1 MKLLM
6 HTCCAPCSVYC
17 IDELKKNGIE
27 PTLYWYNPNIHPYT
41 EYVKR
46 KDCLKEYSKKI
57 NVKAIFED
65 EYGLDVFCKNVV
77 ENINA
82 RCVNYCYP
90 VRLRKT
96 FEYAKAN
103 GYDTVTTTLLY
114 SIYQKHDFI
123 KKLMEDL
130 SKEFGINFLY
140 IDFRKGF
147 WQGHQKAIEQG
158 LYMQKYCGCIFS
170 EEMRYNSHNTT
181 KPSIPNGY
189 DMSREPRMQVKKI
202 ENKEDYI
209 DLLLEADPSKDM
221 LHKYLNDSD
230 VYALKKGDELI
241 SIAVILHIDRKTL
254 ELKNIVTTE
263 KYRNKGYAKTLLKSL
278 CGNYKQ
284 KYDRMLVGTTEN
296 NIPFYVKQGFDKYE
310 KTIKNFFID
319 NYNEEIKDGDLI
331 CTDLIYYSKDL
342 KKKVKDN

>member
-6 HTCCAPCSVYC
+6 HVCCAPCSVYC
-17 IDELKKNGIE
+17 IEELRNEGIE
-27 PTLYWYNPNIHPYT
+27 PTLYWYNPNIHPYM
-41 EYVKR
+41 EYKAR
-46 KDCLKEYSKKI
+46 RDCLKEYANII
-57 NVKAIFED
+57 NVKAIFEE
-65 EYGLDVFCKNVV
+65 EYGLDLFCKNVIS
-77 ENINA
+77 NLNS

-90 VRLRKT
+90 VRLKKT
-96 FEYAKAN
+96 FEYAKKH

-114 SIYQKHDFI
+114 SIYQQHDYI
-123 KKLMEDL
+123 KQLMKQY
-130 SKEFGINFLY
+130 SKEYKIDFLY
-140 IDFRKGF
+140 RDFRIGF
-147 WQGHQKAIEQG
+147 WKGHQKAYDLG

-170 EEMRYNSHNTT
+170 EEMRYYNRNPIQTSNT
-181 KPSIPNGY
+181 NGY
-189 DMSREPRMQVKKI
+189 EIPKEPRMQVKKI

-221 LHKYLNDSD
+221 IHKYLNDSD
-230 VYALKKGDELI
+230 VYALKKEDELI

-254 ELKNIVTTE
+254 ELKNIVTRE
-263 KYRNKGYAKTLLKSL
+263 NYRNKGYAKTLLKSL

-319 NYNEEIKDGDLI
+319 NYKEEIKDGELT

-342 KKKVKDN
+342 KKK

>member
-17 IDELKKNGIE
+17 IDTLKKEGIE
-27 PTLYWYNPNIHPYT
+27 PTIYWYNPNIHPYM
-41 EYVKR
+41 EYKAR
-46 KDCLKEYSKKI
+46 RDTLKEYAESLKL
-57 NVKAIFED
+57 KAIFEED
-65 EYGLDVFCKNVV
+65 YGLDEFCKNVV
-77 ENINA
+77 GDLQN
-82 RCVNYCYP
+82 RCKNYCYP

-103 GYDTVTTTLLY
+103 GYDAVTTTLLY
-114 SIYQKHDFI
+114 SIYQNHDFI
-123 KKLMEDL
+123 KEYMEKLSE
-130 SKEFGINFLY
+130 EFGIEFLY
-140 IDFRKGF
+140 RDFRVGF
-147 WQGHQKAIEQG
+147 REGQNKARELG

-170 EEMRYNSHNTT
+170 EEMRYYNRNPIQTSNT
-181 KPSIPNGY
+181 NGY
-189 DMSREPRMQVKKI
+189 EIPKEPRMQVKKI

-221 LHKYLNDSD
+221 IHKYLNDSD
-230 VYALKKGDELI
+230 VYALKKEDELI

-254 ELKNIVTTE
+254 ELKNIVTKE
-263 KYRNKGYAKTLLKSL
+263 NYRNKGYAKTLLKHLS
-278 CGNYKQ
+278 GNYKQ

-319 NYNEEIKDGDLI
+319 NYKEEIKDGELT

-342 KKKVKDN
+342 KKK

>member
-17 IDELKKNGIE
+17 IDELRKNGIE

-170 EEMRYNSHNTT
+170 EEMRYNNHNAT

-189 DMSREPRMQVKKI
+189 EIPREPRMQVKKI

-221 LHKYLNDSD
+221 IHKYLNDSD

-319 NYNEEIKDGDLI
+319 NYKEEVKDGDLV

-342 KKKVKDN
+342 KKKFKDN

>member
-17 IDELKKNGIE
+17 IDTLRKEGIE
-27 PTLYWYNPNIHPYT
+27 PTLLWYNPNIHPYT
-41 EYVKR
+41 EYVLR
-46 KDCLKEYSKKI
+46 RDCLKEYSKKI
-57 NVKAIFED
+57 RVNAIFED
-65 EYGLDVFCKNVV
+65 EYGLEPFCKEV
-77 ENINA
+77 INDVKT
-82 RCVNYCYP
+82 RCIKYCYP
-90 VRLRKT
+90 IRLRHT
-96 FEYAKAN
+96 FEYAKEH

-114 SIYQKHDFI
+114 SIYQKHDYI
-123 KKLMEDL
+123 KHLMEKY
-130 SKEFGINFLY
+130 SEEYGIKFLY
-140 IDFRKGF
+140 KDFRVGY
-147 WQGHQKAIEQG
+147 WEGHQKAHELG

-170 EEMRYNSHNTT
+170 EEMRYYNRNAT

-189 DMSREPRMQVKKI
+189 EIPREPRMQVKKI

-221 LHKYLNDSD
+221 IHKYLQESD
-230 VYALKKGDELI
+230 VYALKKEDELI

-319 NYNEEIKDGDLI
+319 NYKEEVKDGDLV

-342 KKKVKDN
+342 KKK

>member
-17 IDELKKNGIE
+17 IDELRKNGIE

-189 DMSREPRMQVKKI
+189 EIPRKPRMQVKKI
-202 ENKEDYI
+202 ENKEDFI

-221 LHKYLNDSD
+221 IHKYLNDSD

-241 SIAVILHIDRKTL
+241 SIAVILPISRKTL

-319 NYNEEIKDGDLI
+319 NYDEKIKDGDLI

-342 KKKVKDN
+342 KKKFKDN

>member
-17 IDELKKNGIE
+17 IDTLRKEGIE
-27 PTLYWYNPNIHPYT
+27 PTLLWYNPNIHPYT
-41 EYVKR
+41 EYVLR
-46 KDCLKEYSKKI
+46 RDCLKEYSKKI
-57 NVKAIFED
+57 GVNAIFED
-65 EYGLDVFCKNVV
+65 EYGLEPFCKEV
-77 ENINA
+77 INDVKT
-82 RCVNYCYP
+82 RCIKYCYP
-90 VRLRKT
+90 IRLRHT
-96 FEYAKAN
+96 FEYAKEH

-114 SIYQKHDFI
+114 SIYQKHDYI
-123 KKLMEDL
+123 KHLMEKY
-130 SKEFGINFLY
+130 SEEYGIKFLY
-140 IDFRKGF
+140 KDFRVGY
-147 WQGHQKAIEQG
+147 WEGHQKAHDLG
-158 LYMQKYCGCIFS
+158 LYMQKYCGCVFS
-170 EEMRYNSHNTT
+170 EEMRYYNRNPIQTSNT
-181 KPSIPNGY
+181 NGY
-189 DMSREPRMQVKKI
+189 EIPKEPRMQVKKI

-221 LHKYLNDSD
+221 IHKYLNDSD
-230 VYALKKGDELI
+230 VYALKKEDELI

-254 ELKNIVTTE
+254 ELKNIVTKE
-263 KYRNKGYAKTLLKSL
+263 NYRNKGYAKTLLKSL

-319 NYNEEIKDGDLI
+319 NYKEEIKDGDLI

-342 KKKVKDN
+342 KKK

>member
-17 IDELKKNGIE
+17 IDELRKNGIE

-170 EEMRYNSHNTT
+170 EEMRYNNHNAT

-189 DMSREPRMQVKKI
+189 EIPREPRMQVKKI

-221 LHKYLNDSD
+221 IHKYLNDSD

-284 KYDRMLVGTTEN
+284 KYDRMLVGVAEN